1 MGHHLPHSAR
11 RLYALGARR
20 WITFYLGEDDR
31 PKRRGN
37 VVATDGGAVGRPGL
51 IARSFNDLAVS
62 ESWL

>member
-31 PKRRGN
+31 PGHRGN
-37 VVATDGGAVGRPGL
+37 VVGTDGRTAGLPGL

-62 ESWL
+62 GPWL